1 MLDSRKN
8 KTAYN
13 ENKVVTMIGPGTLLT
28 GELKCK
34 GTIRVEGGIDG
45 KVFSED
51 SIVVLES
58 GKIKG
63 DLLGGQVIVSGEV
76 HGNIQAMDRIEI
88 TSKAKV
94 VGDICAPRISIHEGV
109 LFEGQCAMKKP
120 DGVPPSKGGT
130 DNNVGASGS

>member
-1 MLDSRKN
+1 MLDSLKN
-8 KTAYN
+8 KNTYN

-34 GTIRVEGGIDG
+34 GTIRIEGNIDG
-45 KVFSED
+45 KVLSED

-63 DLLGGQVIVSGEV
+63 DLAGGQVIISGEV
-76 HGNIQAMDRIEI
+76 HGNIQAIDRIEI
-88 TSKAKV
+88 TSKGKV

-120 DGVPPSKGGT
+120 DGNFLSKNT
-130 DNNVGASGS
+130 QEKAGASS

>member
-8 KTAYN
+8 KKAYN

-45 KVFSED
+45 TVRSED

-58 GKIKG
+58 GKVKG
-63 DLLGGQVIVSGEV
+63 DLMAGQVIVSGEV
-76 HGNIQAMDRIEI
+76 HGNIQAFDRIEI
-88 TSKAKV
+88 TPKAKV

-109 LFEGQCAMKKP
+109 LFEGQCAMKAP
-120 DGVPPSKGGT
+120 GDLPPKGAEKT
-130 DNNVGASGS
+130 TAS

>member
-28 GELKCK
+28 GQLKCK
-34 GTIRVEGGIDG
+34 GTIRIEGGIDG
-45 KVFSED
+45 RVLSED

-58 GKIKG
+58 GKVKG
-63 DLLGGQVIVSGEV
+63 DLIAGQVIVSGEV
-76 HGNIQAMDRIEI
+76 HGNIQAVDRIEI
-88 TSKAKV
+88 TSKGKV

-109 LFEGQCAMKKP
+109 LFEGQCAMKANDNLSLKEMP
-120 DGVPPSKGGT
+120 EKVAAPS
-130 DNNVGASGS
+130 S